1 MRLKHFTYAGSW
13 KKFEPVWNFI
23 IKKETLFRVSFF
35 LLYFINLYTSGLF
48 FSNMD
53 FLLINIPATKQIK
66 ATNIKT

>member
-1 MRLKHFTYAGSW
+1 MRLKHFTYAESW
-13 KKFEPVWNFI
+13 KRIEPVWNFI
-23 IKKETLFRVSFF
+23 IKKETLYRVSFF
-35 LLYFINLYTSGLF
+35 LLYFINLYTSRFF